1 MLTLR
6 FTSGRFGCVGCGV
19 VEGVGRGGTRS
30 RARALFLSCFLGIPV
45 CRSLFGCVWW
55 NYVVELCCEDVCRCS
70 LSHNHTRTN
79 TRTRTCTHG
88 HNTRARLATHTHTHT
103 DIRTHVRARA
113 RTHTRTFTDAHALTH
128 AHTHTR
134 PLRPILTSAPRGA
147 NVHSISLT
155 HYVYAGRTR
164 RMRSRAITGR
174 LAQRRFSTISSALSF
189 LSARTNM
196 RLRLAP
202 APRSVGGG

>member
-1 MLTLR
+1 VRENTCTHLHNRVPQHSSTKHTQIESDKLGYR
-6 FTSGRFGCVGCGV
+6 ES
-19 VEGVGRGGTRS
+19 TRE
-30 RARALFLSCFLGIPV
+30 RARALASVSRP
-45 CRSLFGCVWW
+45 
-55 NYVVELCCEDVCRCS
+55 Y
-70 LSHNHTRTN
+70 NHTRTN